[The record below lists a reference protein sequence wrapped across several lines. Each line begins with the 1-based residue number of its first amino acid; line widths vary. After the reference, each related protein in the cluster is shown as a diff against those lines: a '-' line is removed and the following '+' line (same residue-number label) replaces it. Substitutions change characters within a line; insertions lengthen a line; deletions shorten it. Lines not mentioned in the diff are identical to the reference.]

1 MNPGVLTGARI
12 FLRRI
17 QLAFLW
23 AGLGGGCV
31 LLGGKTRP
39 AAPLHVFRQLAHGFP
54 GDFDTLAAG
63 SRGLR
68 DIDGRKNFAAAAF
81 TFLPQRQGLLCRIFG
96 AVDAARLDGVAQ
108 NGEGRFTAPP
118 PSSR

>member
-1 MNPGVLTGARI
+1 MLQ
-12 FLRRI
+12 LRPDAPLPRH
-17 QLAFLW
+17 F
-23 AGLGGGCV
+23 V

-68 DIDGRKNFAAAAF
+68 DIDGRKNIATAAF
-81 TFLPQRQGLLCRIFG
+81 TFL
-96 AVDAARLDGVAQ
+96 AADAARLDGVAQ
-108 NGEGRFTAPP
+108 NGEGSLTAPS

>member
-17 QLAFLW
+17 QLEFLW
-23 AGLGGGCV
+23 AGWAAGCV

-54 GDFDTLAAG
+54 GDFDTLAAD

-81 TFLPQRQGLLCRIFG
+81 TFL

-108 NGEGRFTAPP
+108 NREGRSHGAAAFTALMRAWRF
-118 PSSR
+118 S